1 MATSI
6 DCYNPLTRTMVFVDR
21 IREIFY
27 VMAES
32 LSSMLSLHKGE
43 VNLRE
48 EEQST
53 RFLEFPIKSKQEI
66 IWI

>member
-1 MATSI
+1 MATSV

-27 VMAES
+27 VMVES
-32 LSSMLSLHKGE
+32 LSSMLSLYKGE

-53 RFLEFPIKSKQEI
+53 RFPKFPIKSC
-66 IWI
+66 